1 MANYIP
7 ISKGKKKI
15 AWNMVVADI
24 DDNILLGI
32 YFLDAIQAV
41 INLRDNLVSIN
52 NQPITSVFLRNEVK
66 SVVNVYR
73 LYVVEE
79 VVVAPFLWP

>member
-1 MANYIP
+1 MANNIP

>member
-1 MANYIP
+1 
-7 ISKGKKKI
+7 
-15 AWNMVVADI
+15 MVVADI